1 MRLAPPG
8 YSNQVSSANA
18 SELRLPADR
27 RYVIVAKRA
36 AAGFAAVAGLDVEAL
51 DDLVIAVAQ
60 ACENAII
67 LTERAAGP
75 GNGHIKLLFNLADS
89 SLDIDVRS
97 SLSRVELEAAAQRHA
112 VAAARAA
119 LEVQA
124 REAEEMSMR
133 LMGLFVDDCR
143 YRVDERTGG
152 LRVRLT
158 KYRVR

>member
-1 MRLAPPG
+1 
-8 YSNQVSSANA
+8 VISAGA
-18 SELRLPADR
+18 SEVRLPADR

-60 ACENAII
+60 ACENAIT
-67 LTERAAGP
+67 LTERVAGP
-75 GNGHIKLLFNLADS
+75 GNGHIRLLFNLEDN
-89 SLDIDVRS
+89 SLAVDVRS
-97 SLSRVELEAAAQRHA
+97 SLSRAELEAAAQRQA

-119 LEVQA
+119 LEARA
-124 REAEEMSMR
+124 REAEEMSMK

>member
-1 MRLAPPG
+1 
-8 YSNQVSSANA
+8 
-18 SELRLPADR
+18 
-27 RYVIVAKRA
+27 
-36 AAGFAAVAGLDVEAL
+36 
-51 DDLVIAVAQ
+51 
-60 ACENAII
+60 
-67 LTERAAGP
+67 
-75 GNGHIKLLFNLADS
+75 
-89 SLDIDVRS
+89 
-97 SLSRVELEAAAQRHA
+97 